1 MAPQVGSTS
10 YYLDHKSSDTMINL
24 TIQHVNYLQDGTSH
38 YLKGLVL
45 LLCYIVIGAAFFV
58 LRTPPLRK

>member
-1 MAPQVGSTS
+1 
-10 YYLDHKSSDTMINL
+10 MINL